1 MHVFRQVKIL
11 IKILKFFLEKS
22 VKIPVVVVVAVD
34 VVVVGVVVVVVVA
47 AMIFAKLVFYSCLQV
62 KNSLKIWFT

>member
-1 MHVFRQVKIL
+1 
-11 IKILKFFLEKS
+11 

-47 AMIFAKLVFYSCLQV
+47 VIIFAKLVFDSSNQLDTI
-62 KNSLKIWFT
+62 LKIYFDKRWCITG